1 VKKHETET
9 FNLKKKTMK
18 AFRFMTA
25 ITLILALGMSVASC
39 KKVNDAE
46 VQKAAQEVLMA
57 DPALAGVAVTVQEQV
72 ATLTGIVED
81 DAAKAAAES
90 AVAAVV
96 NVKSV
101 VNNIE
106 VVPPAPDYSELD
118 AAINAALA
126 DAMKDHATVTATV
139 ENGVINLTGEIRERD
154 LPTLMQKLNALNPVQ
169 IVNNLTVK

>member
-1 VKKHETET
+1 
-9 FNLKKKTMK
+9 MK

-126 DAMKDHATVTATV
+126 DAMKDHATVTANV

>member
-1 VKKHETET
+1 
-9 FNLKKKTMK
+9 MK
-18 AFRFMTA
+18 AFKFMTA

-39 KKVNDAE
+39 KKVNDAD
-46 VQKAAQEVLMA
+46 VQKTAQEVLMA
-57 DPALAGVAVTVQEQV
+57 DPALAGVVVTVQEQV

>member
-1 VKKHETET
+1 
-9 FNLKKKTMK
+9 MK

-25 ITLILALGMSVASC
+25 ITLILALGMCVASF
-39 KKVNDAE
+39 KKVNDAD

-57 DPALAGVAVTVQEQV
+57 DPALAGVVVTVQEQV

>member
-1 VKKHETET
+1 
-9 FNLKKKTMK
+9 MK

-39 KKVNDAE
+39 KKVNDAD
-46 VQKAAQEVLMA
+46 VQKTAQEVLMV
-57 DPALAGVAVTVQEQV
+57 DPALAGVVVTVQEQV
-72 ATLTGIVED
+72 ATLTGIVENE
-81 DAAKAAAES
+81 AAKAAAES
-90 AVAAVV
+90 AVAAVE

-101 VNNIE
+101 VNQIE

-139 ENGVINLTGEIRERD
+139 ENGVITLTGEIRERD
-154 LPTLMQKLNALNPVQ
+154 LPTVMQKLNALNPVQ

>member
-1 VKKHETET
+1 
-9 FNLKKKTMK
+9 MK

-57 DPALAGVAVTVQEQV
+57 DPALAGVVVTVQEQV
-72 ATLTGIVED
+72 ATLTGIVD
-81 DAAKAAAES
+81 DDVAKAAAES
-90 AVAAVV
+90 AVAAVE

-126 DAMKDHATVTATV
+126 DAMKDHATVTAAV
-139 ENGVINLTGEIRERD
+139 ENGVITLTGEIRERD

>member
-1 VKKHETET
+1 
-9 FNLKKKTMK
+9 MK

-25 ITLILALGMSVASC
+25 ITLVLALGMSVASC
-39 KKVNDAE
+39 KKVNDAD

-57 DPALAGVAVTVQEQV
+57 DPALAGVVVTVQEQV
-72 ATLTGIVED
+72 ATLTGIVD
-81 DAAKAAAES
+81 DDVAKAAAES
-90 AVAAVV
+90 AVAAVE

-101 VNNIE
+101 VNHIE

-126 DAMKDHATVTATV
+126 DAMKDHATVTAAV
-139 ENGVINLTGEIRERD
+139 ENGVITLTGEIRERD

>member
-1 VKKHETET
+1 
-9 FNLKKKTMK
+9 MK

-39 KKVNDAE
+39 KKVNDAD
-46 VQKAAQEVLMA
+46 VQKTAQEVLMA
-57 DPALAGVAVTVQEQV
+57 DPALAGVVVTVQEQV

-81 DAAKAAAES
+81 EAAKAAAES
-90 AVAAVV
+90 AVAAVA

-101 VNNIE
+101 VNQIE

-139 ENGVINLTGEIRERD
+139 ENGVITLTGEIRERD

>member
-1 VKKHETET
+1 
-9 FNLKKKTMK
+9 MK
-18 AFRFMTA
+18 AFKFMTA

-39 KKVNDAE
+39 KKVNDEE

-57 DPALAGVAVTVQEQV
+57 NPTLAGVVVTVQEQV
-72 ATLTGIVED
+72 ATLTGIVD
-81 DAAKAAAES
+81 DDIAKAAAES
-90 AVAAVV
+90 AVAAIE

-101 VNNIE
+101 VNLIE

-126 DAMKDHATVTATV
+126 DAMKDHATVTAV
-139 ENGVINLTGEIRERD
+139 VQDGVITLTGEIREKD
-154 LPTLMQKLNALNPVQ
+154 LPTLMQKLNALTPVQ

>member
-1 VKKHETET
+1 
-9 FNLKKKTMK
+9 MK

-39 KKVNDAE
+39 KKVNDAD

-57 DPALAGVAVTVQEQV
+57 DPSLAGVVVTVQEQV
-72 ATLTGIVED
+72 ATLTGIVD
-81 DAAKAAAES
+81 DDVAKATAES
-90 AVAAVV
+90 AVAAVE

-101 VNNIE
+101 VNHIE

-126 DAMKDHATVTATV
+126 DAMKDHATVTAAV
-139 ENGVINLTGEIRERD
+139 ENGVITLTGEIRERD

>member
-1 VKKHETET
+1 
-9 FNLKKKTMK
+9 MK

-39 KKVNDAE
+39 KKVNDAD
-46 VQKAAQEVLMA
+46 VQKTAQEVLMA
-57 DPALAGVAVTVQEQV
+57 DPALAGVVVTVQEQV

-81 DAAKAAAES
+81 EAAKAAAES
-90 AVAAVV
+90 AVAAVE

-101 VNNIE
+101 VNHIE

-126 DAMKDHATVTATV
+126 DAMKDHATVTAAV
-139 ENGVINLTGEIRERD
+139 ENGVITLTGEIRERD